1 MNTKYFQ
8 LSLAFFLML
17 TITLSS
23 CSKKVYGSV
32 IPGNPEYNKMFE
44 DKIFSKAN
52 SELDTII
59 GVEKTSPGPGKL
71 ILETGRKMAL
81 KDKTIIK
88 GSCWNWVNEVFNR
101 SGFGTNKK
109 IVYNSK
115 KSGPY
120 ADISQ
125 IKPGDWLYYI
135 NYSYNK
141 IEHSGIFVYWKDYKK
156 KLGVILSYSGR
167 NRSEPA
173 RYLTYDLRSVYYITR
188 AGEK

>member
-8 LSLAFFLML
+8 LSLAFYLML
-17 TITLSS
+17 TISLSS

-32 IPGNPEYNKMFE
+32 LSGNPEYDELLDN
-44 DKIFSKAN
+44 KIFSKAN

-59 GVEKTSPGPGKL
+59 GIEKVSPEPGKL

-81 KDKTIIK
+81 KEKTIIK
-88 GSCWNWVNEVFNR
+88 GSCWNWVNEVFDR
-101 SGFGTNKK
+101 SGFGTSKK

-120 ADISQ
+120 VDISQ

-173 RYLTYDLRSVYYITR
+173 RYLTYDLKSIYYITR
-188 AGEK
+188 AVEK